1 MDKSISK
8 RGSGAGQSADL
19 EVNTP
24 KNVSQ
29 MSAQRYK
36 INDEGTM
43 NGSTDNVSMSMRYS
57 AEGDV
62 VSSLDRTGVKSSPRK
77 DDDSEDE

>member
-36 INDEGTM
+36 MNDERTM

-62 VSSLDRTGVKSSPRK
+62 VSSPDRMRVKSSPRK

>member
-1 MDKSISK
+1 
-8 RGSGAGQSADL
+8 
-19 EVNTP
+19 
-24 KNVSQ
+24 

-36 INDEGTM
+36 MNDEGTM

-62 VSSLDRTGVKSSPRK
+62 VSSPDRTGVKSSPRK